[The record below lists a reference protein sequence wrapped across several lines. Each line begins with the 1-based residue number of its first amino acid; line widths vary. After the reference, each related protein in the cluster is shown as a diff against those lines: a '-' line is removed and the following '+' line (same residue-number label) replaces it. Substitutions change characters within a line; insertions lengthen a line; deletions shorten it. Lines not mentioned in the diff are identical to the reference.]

1 MAVRKGKRVL
11 EYVYPK
17 VHDGKNVVYDL
28 RHSNPNL
35 GTDEKT
41 DAYVGG
47 ANWAMCYV
55 TAAIAVKRAQTSDD
69 IFLR

>member
-1 MAVRKGKRVL
+1 MAVMNGKRVL
-11 EYVYPK
+11 EYACKK

-41 DAYVGG
+41 DAYIGG
-47 ANWAMCYV
+47 ANWAMYYV
-55 TAAIAVKRAQTSDD
+55 AAIAVKVAQTSDD